1 MDMGNSKAVQDD
13 RFSSIGKQEA
23 IRRLYAASPFSRCD
37 SLVLP
42 SENAGKKVENVSAL
56 LSEGTDFDLTYN
68 PLKHLGYKSVLSVL
82 GELYVRMARP
92 YGLSIRIGVSS
103 KSEFPQ
109 ISELWSGMSAAAEEH
124 GVSAVSLDLLP
135 SRNGLLISLS
145 AAGFVPA
152 SLENPESP
160 HSMDLICV
168 SDNLG
173 SAYMGLHVLEREK
186 AAFNASVGVEKQP
199 DLKKYEYLL
208 RAYLR
213 PEIDGHVIDDFEK
226 AGFVPS
232 CGYFLRNGLADAV
245 RRLSRDIGFGAKI
258 YLDRIPIADK
268 AFEMAEEI
276 GMDPLAAA
284 LNGGDDFR
292 YLFVVP
298 IARHDVLRHD
308 FQTFDI
314 IGHLARPEAG
324 AVIVTPEGAE
334 LPLKAQ
340 GW

>member
-1 MDMGNSKAVQDD
+1 MKIELQNLTKKFPA
-13 RFSSIGKQEA
+13 R
-23 IRRLYAASPFSRCD
+23 
-37 SLVLP
+37 
-42 SENAGKKVENVSAL
+42 GKKGGEVTAVNDFSFEIPDGELIAL
-56 LSEGTDFDLTYN
+56 LGPSGCGKSTTLNMICGLEKPTGGRIFFGNEDVTALPPELRGVGMVFQNYALYPHLT
-68 PLKHLGYKSVLSVL
+68 
-82 GELYVRMARP
+82 VRQNI
-92 YGLSIRIGVSS
+92 L
-103 KSEFPQ
+103 FP
-109 ISELWSGMSAAAEEH
+109 
-124 GVSAVSLDLLP
+124 
-135 SRNGLLISLS
+135 
-145 AAGFVPA
+145 
-152 SLENPESP
+152 LENLKGKDRPSKDEMNRRVTETARLAVAYARDVLKL
-160 HSMDLICV
+160 HKLMLRV
-168 SDNLG
+168 FADNIG
-173 SAYMGLHVLEREK
+173 AVKSY
-186 AAFNASVGVEKQP
+186 
-199 DLKKYEYLL
+199 
-208 RAYLR
+208 
-213 PEIDGHVIDDFEK
+213 EK